1 MSTAHP
7 TSGSASGASTTGAS
21 ALREQ
26 AHDWAVKLKTGAPTT
41 DDVTAFHAW
50 RNQSQAHAFAWSQA
64 CEDWKTLGQA
74 AQLFEQR
81 HPQKVRRPERVRHS
95 RRMFFGAA
103 ASAFGALAVVSVVRP
118 PLGLWPSWSELQADY
133 RTGTGEQRELAL
145 SNRVQVSLNTQ
156 TAIAVQQSASVP
168 TMSLIAGEAAIA
180 SRGAA
185 CEVLADGGR
194 LVVSS
199 GDFEIRRLDGG
210 QVRVR
215 CLEGHGELYHPIRTV
230 ALSSREEVTYDRHHL
245 GERLQMAGAASNWRQ
260 GMVEFDDLPLTRVIE
275 EINRYRPGRVVLM
288 NDALAQ
294 RRFSAKFQIQAL
306 DDAIALMEDVL
317 GVRVRRA
324 GDLVILT

>member
-7 TSGSASGASTTGAS
+7 TSGSVSGASTMDAS
-21 ALREQ
+21 ALRQQ
-26 AHDWAVKLKTGAPTT
+26 AHDWAIKLKTGAPTT
-41 DDVTAFHAW
+41 DDVAAFHAW
-50 RNQSQAHAFAWSQA
+50 RNQSQAHALAWSQA

-74 AQLFEQR
+74 AQQYEQR
-81 HPQKVRRPERVRHS
+81 YPQKVRRPQRVRQG

-103 ASAFGALAVVSVVRP
+103 ASAFGALAVVSIVRP

-145 SNRVQVSLNTQ
+145 SENVQVSLNTQ
-156 TAIAVQQSASVP
+156 TAIMVQPSANLP
-168 TMSLIAGEAAIA
+168 TVSLIAGEAAIA
-180 SRGAA
+180 SRGGS
-185 CEVLADGGR
+185 CEVVADVGR

-199 GDFEIRRLDGG
+199 GDFEVRRLEGG

-215 CLEGHGELYHPIRTV
+215 CLEGRGELHHPIRTV
-230 ALSSREEVTYDRHHL
+230 ALTSREEVTYDRHHL
-245 GERLQMAGAASNWRQ
+245 GERIQMVAAASNWRQ
-260 GMVEFDDLPLTRVIE
+260 GMVEFDDLPLARVIE

>member
-7 TSGSASGASTTGAS
+7 TSGSAAGASTADAS
-21 ALREQ
+21 ELRRQ

-41 DDVTAFHAW
+41 DDVAAFHAW
-50 RNQSQAHAFAWSQA
+50 RNQSPAHALAWSQA
-64 CEDWKTLGQA
+64 CQDWKTVGQA
-74 AQLFEQR
+74 AQVFEQR
-81 HPQKVRRPERVRHS
+81 YPQKLRRPQRARPG

-145 SNRVQVSLNTQ
+145 SDRVHVSLNTQ
-156 TAIAVQQSASVP
+156 TAIAVQQSADLP
-168 TMSLIAGEAAIA
+168 TMSLISGEAAIA
-180 SRGAA
+180 SHGAA

-194 LVVSS
+194 LVVNS
-199 GDFEIRRLDGG
+199 GDFEVRRLDGG

-215 CLEGHGELYHPIRTV
+215 CLEGHGELHHPLRTV
-230 ALSSREEVTYDRHHL
+230 ALSSREEVTYDRQHL
-245 GERLQMAGAASNWRQ
+245 GERIQMVAAASNWRQ
-260 GMVEFDDLPLTRVIE
+260 GVVVFDDLPLTRVID

>member
-7 TSGSASGASTTGAS
+7 TSGSASGAADAS
-21 ALREQ
+21 RLRQQ
-26 AHDWAVKLKTGAPTT
+26 AHDWAIKLKTGAPTT
-41 DDVTAFHAW
+41 DDVAAFHAW
-50 RNQSQAHAFAWSQA
+50 RNQSQAHALAWGHA

-74 AQLFEQR
+74 AEGFEQR
-81 HPQKVRRPERVRHS
+81 YPQKGRRPERVRHS

-145 SNRVQVSLNTQ
+145 SDRVHVSLNTQ
-156 TAIAVQQSASVP
+156 TAIAAQHSATLP

-199 GDFEIRRLDGG
+199 GDFEVRRLDGG

-215 CLEGHGELYHPIRTV
+215 CLEGYGELHHPIRAV
-230 ALSSREEVTYDRHHL
+230 ALSRREEVTYDRHHL